1 MREGATCCLHEATA
15 DVTCKL
21 QAEESDLVARI
32 SLRRTLSRFLHNL
45 IFFSLLSS
53 YEHVMNEMSEANK
66 RIEMNENKTMTQIN
80 EINVVND
87 MNRMNEA
94 NDMK

>member
-1 MREGATCCLHEATA
+1 M
-15 DVTCKL
+15 
-21 QAEESDLVARI
+21 ARI

-45 IFFSLLSS
+45 TFFFSSSGISS

-66 RIEMNENKTMTQIN
+66 MIEMNENKTMTQIN

-87 MNRMNEA
+87 MDRMNEA